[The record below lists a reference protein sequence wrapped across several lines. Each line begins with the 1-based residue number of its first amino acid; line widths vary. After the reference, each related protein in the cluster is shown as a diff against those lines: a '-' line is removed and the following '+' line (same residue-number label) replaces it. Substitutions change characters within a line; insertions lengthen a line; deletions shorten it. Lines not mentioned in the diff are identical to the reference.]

1 MTKCIG
7 LVLTVCLS
15 VLIFSSC
22 GGGGTSSGTSLNL
35 TGTWRLYPHITSS
48 IIVVVPSTVV
58 VQQSGNAVVST
69 SFVEDSNPGT
79 VLCSTD
85 MPLLS
90 GTTSGN
96 TLNGI
101 ITTSVSNTT
110 FSVSG
115 NSSSLSGTFQINYHS
130 GICSSAG
137 VIIGTVTLTKI

>member
-1 MTKCIG
+1 MKKLLAIIEILALSIF
-7 LVLTVCLS
+7 LV
-15 VLIFSSC
+15 SC
-22 GGGGTSSGTSLNL
+22 GGSSSSGTSLNL
-35 TGTWRLYPHITSS
+35 TGTYR
-48 IIVVVPSTVV
+48 VVPLVTGSPVLYVPLTAVL
-58 VQQSGNAVVST
+58 QQSGNKVVST
-69 SFVEDSNPGT
+69 SFIENSLPPGS
-79 VLCSTD
+79 VLCS
-85 MPLLS
+85 PGKYSIS